1 MSFDYLTM
9 LWFVKKTSFF
19 INMPKKIHAC
29 TLTLVVNEKPPVC
42 SSVWVHVIRKYL
54 HLEMFYYIT
63 LFEQIVIIST

>member
-9 LWFVKKTSFF
+9 LWFVKKTSFLV
-19 INMPKKIHAC
+19 NMPKKIHAC
-29 TLTLVVNEKPPVC
+29 TLTLVVNEKPLVC
-42 SSVWVHVIRKYL
+42 SSVWEIRKYL

>member
-9 LWFVKKTSFF
+9 LWFVKK
-19 INMPKKIHAC
+19 KKIHAC

>member
-9 LWFVKKTSFF
+9 LWFVKKK
-19 INMPKKIHAC
+19 KKIHTC